1 MTLWE
6 ISQPWLIITFVID
19 DVTDVVIDV
28 MDVDDVDV
36 LDNVDIGSAVVNDDA
51 DITNLTI
58 LSFWMS

>member
-1 MTLWE
+1 
-6 ISQPWLIITFVID
+6 LIITFVID